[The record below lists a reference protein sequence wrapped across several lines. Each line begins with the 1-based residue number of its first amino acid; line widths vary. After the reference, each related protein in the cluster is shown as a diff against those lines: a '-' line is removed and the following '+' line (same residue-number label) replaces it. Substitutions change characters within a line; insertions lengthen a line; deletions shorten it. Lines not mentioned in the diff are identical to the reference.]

1 MYGALFEKEHQIR
14 IFNSRDKR
22 LLKMEIDGEKKR
34 MKYDNKRNN
43 KTKYRKQGE
52 GEERKVKS
60 RKERRKEIWQKI
72 KQKKDIKNSAAN
84 PVLHYLRLVTSAR
97 LQTCGRIKVMFKLGE
112 AHTAQVKARLRKVQM
127 VNS

>member
-1 MYGALFEKEHQIR
+1 MKKKE
-14 IFNSRDKR
+14 
-22 LLKMEIDGEKKR
+22 
-34 MKYDNKRNN
+34 RNTTTN
-43 KTKYRKQGE
+43 ETIKQSIENRGR
-52 GEERKVKS
+52 GK
-60 RKERRKEIWQKI
+60 KERRKEIWQKI